1 MAKIGV
7 RKMFYAKYS
16 ADDTYTGGKQFGK
29 ISSFN
34 FTPNAS
40 NVKDYGD
47 DVVAE
52 VFNELQGGTLSIE
65 ANQLMIDEKATL
77 LGHEYASGT
86 GMVVK
91 ADDEAPYFGV
101 GAIGVEVSGG
111 SKIFVAK
118 WFHKLMF
125 REPNDENSTK
135 QETVSPAHTSI
146 EADVVPQEDYKI
158 SSVQTFDD
166 ENAAVAW
173 IKTKACI
180 SP

>member
-34 FTPNAS
+34 FTPTAS

-52 VFNELQGGTLSIE
+52 VFNELQGGTISIE
-65 ANQLMIDEKATL
+65 ANQLTLAEKADL
-77 LGHEYASGT
+77 LGHEYAAAT

-91 ADDEAPYFGV
+91 ADDEAPYVGV

-111 SKIFVAK
+111 SKIYVAK
-118 WFHKLMF
+118 WYNKLMF
-125 REPNDENSTK
+125 HEPNDENSTK
-135 QETVSPAHTSI
+135 QESVSPAHTTI
-146 EADVVPQEDYKI
+146 EADVVPQDDYTI
-158 SSVQTFDD
+158 TSAQTFDD
-166 ENAAVAW
+166 EDDAVAW